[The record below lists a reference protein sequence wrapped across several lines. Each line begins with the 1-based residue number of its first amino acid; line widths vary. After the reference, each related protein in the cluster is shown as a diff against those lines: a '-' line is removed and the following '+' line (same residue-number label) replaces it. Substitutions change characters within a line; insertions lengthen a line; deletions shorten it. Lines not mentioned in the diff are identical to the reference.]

1 MATGGVILCPKMRFA
16 ERWPASDARVRCAC
30 GHGWTPSGRN
40 LAGVMRV
47 TCAEC
52 AATLAVIGAPREL
65 RIVVEVQRSE
75 WDDLDV
81 TDVGAVLRQLGVER
95 LRTGAPAAILRAAG

>member
-1 MATGGVILCPKMRFA
+1 MRFA

-30 GHGWTPSGRN
+30 GHRWTPSGRV

-47 TCAEC
+47 GCVRC
-52 AATLAVIGAPREL
+52 QRSLAVLAIPREYRL
-65 RIVVEVQRSE
+65 VVEVQRSE

-81 TDVGAVLRQLGVER
+81 TDVRAVLQQLGTDPWRVP
-95 LRTGAPAAILRAAG
+95 TAGGILDRVHSA